1 MSETAQSRAARERK
15 TPTAAQR
22 RNARKQGEQAYAK
35 TGSSTRERVAS
46 YFMRRNRLTA
56 KLRQALSFI
65 EGRWTPKHHTKE
77 DEQRR
82 RELRYPAAI
91 IMEANRFQGSKV
103 EGKRQASIR
112 AFLTGLFSPTAA

>member
-22 RNARKQGEQAYAK
+22 RNARKREDQAYAQ
-35 TGSSTRERVAS
+35 TGANARERVAS
-46 YFMRRNRLTA
+46 YLMRRNRLTA

-82 RELRYPAAI
+82 RQLRYPAAI
-91 IMEANRFQGSKV
+91 IMEASRFQGSKV

-112 AFLTGLFSPTAA
+112 AFLTGLFTTAA